1 MNAGLAGAPVNAD
14 AAQCV
19 VVDTNRMGWEPT
31 GQKGVSIKVLER
43 VLDPRKGR
51 ETALFKLEPGTAL
64 PREVL
69 EVRQE
74 IFVLE
79 GSYSD
84 ENGSYGAHTWIWNPP
99 GYAQTISTRE
109 GCVFY
114 AKRRIPIYKD
124 EATRSRKV
132 IDAKTAKWLEFP
144 HRGADVLHLH
154 KDPNGLET
162 GRIGHVHTHRKIPS
176 HDHSIGEET
185 FVLEGRLSDEYTSYP
200 KGVWFRMPCGVPHAP
215 FTGEERCKMLIRE
228 GDLVW

>member
-1 MNAGLAGAPVNAD
+1 MQAATPVNAD
-14 AAQCV
+14 ASQCV
-19 VVDTNRMGWEPT
+19 VVDTNQLSWTPAGP
-31 GQKGVSIKVLER
+31 KGVSVKVLER
-43 VLDPRKGR
+43 VIDARKGR
-51 ETALFKLEPGTAL
+51 ETALVKLEPGTAL

-69 EVRQE
+69 NERQE

-84 ENGSYGAHTWIWNPP
+84 ENGTYGQHTWVWNPP
-99 GYAQTISTRE
+99 GYAQTIATGD

-114 AKRRIPIYKD
+114 TKRRVPIYQD
-124 EATRSRKV
+124 DATRPRRV
-132 IDAKTAKWLEFP
+132 IDAKTATWLEFP

-162 GRIGHVHTHRKIPS
+162 GRIGHVHTNRKIPS

-185 FVLEGRLSDEYTSYP
+185 FVIEGRLSDEYASYG

-215 FTGEERCKMLIRE
+215 YTGEERCKMLIRE